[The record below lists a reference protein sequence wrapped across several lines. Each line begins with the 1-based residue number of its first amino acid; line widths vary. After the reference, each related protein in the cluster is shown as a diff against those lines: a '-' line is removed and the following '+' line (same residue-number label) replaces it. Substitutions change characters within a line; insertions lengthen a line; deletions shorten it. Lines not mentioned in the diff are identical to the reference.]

1 LFRRTNIGQAM
12 AINKNIVFL
21 CAVTL
26 PAAFLLAATFHDINL
41 LSNGVSKLYKG
52 ASAAVSAPDPS
63 KPRYI
68 FVDLGANRADSLE
81 AFLQHEHAKFE
92 YDFPS
97 PSWATHDDADIYL
110 FEANPHFNYDL
121 IMAKERYIAEG
132 KKIQIFPATVAD
144 VIDGTRT
151 FYLDT
156 INVGQDYWGSS
167 TNPNHPDVVN
177 SNSNGT
183 ELTAVNIARWLLM
196 NTLPRDFVVVKMD
209 IEGAEYDLV
218 PHFVE
223 MKAWTVIDYLLV
235 EWHTALP
242 QESAIKAAVEASQK
256 LMAEGVNMPEYNSG
270 A

>member
-1 LFRRTNIGQAM
+1 M

-41 LSNGVSKLYKG
+41 LSNGVSKLYMG

-81 AFLQHEHAKFE
+81 AFLQHENTKFS

-97 PSWATHDDADIYL
+97 PSWATHEDADIYL
-110 FEANPHFNYDL
+110 FEANPHFNSDL
-121 IMAKERYIAEG
+121 IKAKERYTAEG
-132 KKIQIFPATVAD
+132 KTIQIFPATVAD

-156 INVGQDYWGSS
+156 VNEAHDYWGSS
-167 TNPNHPDVVN
+167 TYANHGDVI
-177 SNSNGT
+177 SSKSNGT

-218 PHFVE
+218 PHFAE
-223 MKAWTVIDYLLV
+223 MKAWTVIDHLLI
-235 EWHTALP
+235 EWHTSLP
-242 QESAIKAAVEASQK
+242 QESAIKAAGEASERLK
-256 LMAEGVNMPEYNSG
+256 AEGVNMPDYNSG